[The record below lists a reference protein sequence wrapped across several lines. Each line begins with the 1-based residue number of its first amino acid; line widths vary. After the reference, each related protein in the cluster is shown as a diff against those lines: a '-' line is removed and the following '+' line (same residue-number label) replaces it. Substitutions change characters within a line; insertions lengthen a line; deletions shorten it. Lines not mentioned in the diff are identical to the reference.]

1 MRRWLTILG
10 AAAAL
15 FAAAFLGSP
24 YWTVWRLSQA
34 IKAGDAREVTALTD
48 FPAVRANLK
57 PQLDGWLRARAAKDA
72 GKHRGWL
79 ASLELMLA
87 PQLLGSAVDM
97 VVTPENLTAMLRSGR
112 PPDVAKPAPPPEAL
126 SSPTVA
132 EGPREPARTR
142 AVRLGY
148 EGGDLDLFHADIV
161 NRAHPDRSVTVKLVR
176 RGVLRWRVES
186 VVLPP
191 SVLRP

>member
-1 MRRWLTILG
+1 M
-10 AAAAL
+10 
-15 FAAAFLGSP
+15 
-24 YWTVWRLSQA
+24 
-34 IKAGDAREVTALTD
+34 ALTD
-48 FPAVRANLK
+48 FPAVRANLR
-57 PQLDGWLRARAAKDA
+57 PQLDGWLRRRAEYDR

-79 ASLELMLA
+79 ASFELMLA

-97 VVTPENLTAMLRSGR
+97 VVTPDNLTAMLRSGR
-112 PPDVAKPAPPPEAL
+112 PPDFAKPAAAPPEDL
-126 SSPTVA
+126 ETSA
-132 EGPREPARTR
+132 ETGPREPAPTH

-148 EGGDLDLFHADIV
+148 EGGDLDLFHADIA

-176 RGVLRWRVES
+176 RGVFRWRVES

>member
-1 MRRWLTILG
+1 MRRWLTVLG
-10 AAAAL
+10 VAAAL
-15 FAAAFLGSP
+15 FAVTFLLSP

-34 IKAGDAREVTALTD
+34 VKAGDAREVVALTD

-57 PQLDGWLRARAAKDA
+57 PQLDGWLRRRAEHDR
-72 GKHRGWL
+72 GKHSGWL
-79 ASLELMLA
+79 ASFELMLA

-97 VVTPENLTAMLRSGR
+97 VVTPDNLTAMLRSGR
-112 PPDVAKPAPPPEAL
+112 PPDFIRSAPPPDDIATPAEA
-126 SSPTVA
+126 
-132 EGPREPARTR
+132 GPREPAPTH

-148 EGGDLDLFHADIV
+148 EGGDFDLFHADIA
-161 NRAHPDRSVTVKLVR
+161 NRAHPDRSVTIKLVR